1 MLEVVGINS
10 NKDKYVLIV
19 DLVVLVVDC
28 VLCRSVV
35 AVDCVL
41 CRSVVQLFTCDL
53 YLDLALSYLMIHQ
66 LQHVHTFSIYCVL
79 TKLVLPWYNSTG

>member
-19 DLVVLVVDC
+19 DWLDLVVLVVVC

-41 CRSVVQLFTCDL
+41 YRSVVQLFACD
-53 YLDLALSYLMIHQ
+53 
-66 LQHVHTFSIYCVL
+66 
-79 TKLVLPWYNSTG
+79 